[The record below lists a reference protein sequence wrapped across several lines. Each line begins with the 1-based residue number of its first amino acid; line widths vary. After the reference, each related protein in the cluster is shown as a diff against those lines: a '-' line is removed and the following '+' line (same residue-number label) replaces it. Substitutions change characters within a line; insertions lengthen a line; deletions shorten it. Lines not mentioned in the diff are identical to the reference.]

1 MSQRKFPV
9 NDCQDTNRVERHR
22 LLSQSSARFQSEYLI
37 FLFFLF
43 TLIQRTLRATRS
55 LECVLPAIVSVIFFK
70 SGLKDLT
77 LLA

>member
-9 NDCQDTNRVERHR
+9 NDCQDTNRVER